1 MTTFANI
8 VDETMIALGGYTQRQ
23 DQATY
28 LTAAMTSTALTISI
42 ADGSVVTRGLVEIG
56 DELIWVDS
64 FDRTTNIATI
74 APYGR
79 GFRDTTPAAHKV
91 GERVTITP
99 SFPRSV
105 IYRNVNNAIE
115 GIYPDLFAT
124 YYTQF
129 PFIAV
134 RTTYSLPQE
143 AIDVVHASWQSI
155 GPSKE
160 WLPIRR
166 YRVDRT
172 ASPGAFFTGKSISV
186 YDGIVPGRNVMVT
199 YTKKPSPLL
208 LPTDDFAQVTGLPE
222 SSREVVVLG
231 AAYRT
236 AAYLDMGRVPAQ
248 TAEADSLQAN
258 DPVGTA
264 ANVSRYIY
272 QLYQQRLAV
281 EVRRQQEQFPPRAHI
296 TR

>member
-8 VDETMIALGGYTQRQ
+8 VDEAMIALTGYTQRQ

-28 LTAAMTSTALTISI
+28 LTADITSSALTLSI
-42 ADGSVVTRGLVEIG
+42 ADGSVVTRGLIEID
-56 DELIWVDS
+56 DELMWVDS
-64 FDRTTNIATI
+64 FDRTTNTATI

-79 GFRDTTPAAHKV
+79 GFRDTTKASHKA
-91 GERVTITP
+91 GTRVTITP
-99 SFPRSV
+99 AFPRSV

-115 GIYPDLFAT
+115 GVYPDLFAT

-134 RTTYSLPQE
+134 RTTYQMPQE
-143 AIDVVHASWQSI
+143 AIDALHVSWQSI

-160 WLPIRR
+160 WIPVRR
-166 YRVDRT
+166 YRMDRM
-172 ASPGAFFTGKSISV
+172 ASPLTFFTGKTISI
-186 YDGIVPGRNVMVT
+186 YDGIVPGRQVMVT
-199 YTKKPSPLL
+199 YSKKPSPLEF
-208 LPTDDFAQVTGLPE
+208 PSDEFSMTGLPE
-222 SSREVVVLG
+222 SSREVIVLG

-248 TAEADSLQAN
+248 TAEADSMQAN